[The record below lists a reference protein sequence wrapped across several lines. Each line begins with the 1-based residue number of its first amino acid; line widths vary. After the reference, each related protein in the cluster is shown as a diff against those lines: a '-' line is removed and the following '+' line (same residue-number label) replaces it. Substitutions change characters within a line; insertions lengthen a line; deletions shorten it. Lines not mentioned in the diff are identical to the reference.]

1 MRAGQ
6 KMLFL
11 LLVAPPADVPH
22 VAETRRHGRMTPVAG
37 GAMWHARVLKL
48 QQAFPVHAPPVLF
61 HYPRAQLRIGHVA
74 GMPSRRKV
82 YRLTSNGE
90 GIARSLRNR
99 ALARTVAIMF
109 EDGRVESLPGPQAL
123 EALRRRG
130 VAEGRSVLL
139 ILTRGRIDLR
149 QPGLRRAPLPPPHGR
164 VLSAEARARAA
175 FDAAF
180 VRPYAWQLEVVLGP
194 PHVPPVA
201 VAA

>member
-1 MRAGQ
+1 MTDTQTLTIGERIVVHLSQYGRVQDEFVVPPEMAQTGIAHSLGISRAHAAIE
-6 KMLFL
+6 L
-11 LLVAPPADVPH
+11 
-22 VAETRRHGRMTPVAG
+22 RRQMDAGRV
-37 GAMWHARVLKL
+37 V
-48 QQAFPVHAPPVLF
+48 V
-61 HYPRAQLRIGHVA
+61 RIGHVA

-149 QPGLRRAPLPPPHGR
+149 QPGLR
-164 VLSAEARARAA
+164 
-175 FDAAF
+175 
-180 VRPYAWQLEVVLGP
+180 
-194 PHVPPVA
+194 
-201 VAA
+201 